1 MMSSALNLA
10 SSSSVILATRM
21 VFTATSCLPLR
32 VALYTVPNLCCTNT
46 RSESICGESDERVG
60 AEGVL
65 KEHVFCLRPFAELAP
80 VLHTVFAKND
90 VAVV

>member
-46 RSESICGESDERVG
+46 RSEYIYESDERVRAGG
-60 AEGVL
+60 AL
-65 KEHVFCLRPFAELAP
+65 KEHVFYLRPFAELAP
-80 VLHTVFAKND
+80 VLRTVFAKND